1 MAGKKKGYQQSLSA
15 NQNSGTGGALVGMTK
30 GARAQKLKSQEFG
43 VVQLCAFD
51 EAYLK
56 MVLDTSSGDG
66 DEDDGTNLVKDTAE
80 NLLQTRS
87 LGSLRDKVAAL
98 SQKSQGG
105 KNQGQSNKSA
115 LNLTCFLY
123 LGH

>member
-1 MAGKKKGYQQSLSA
+1 M
-15 NQNSGTGGALVGMTK
+15 GMTK

-56 MVLDTSSGDG
+56 MVLDTSSGGGNEGDG
-66 DEDDGTNLVKDTAE
+66 PNLVKETAE